1 MPRVAGKKKM
11 GRILIVDDDP
21 IICKSLQRILAEHE
35 TSSVQSGEEAVL
47 KLRVESYSVVF
58 TDLKMPGMDGIEL
71 LKTIRKTYP
80 QTAVIVITGY
90 ATVTT
95 AVEAMKEGAFDYV
108 PKPFKPDE
116 VRLLAKR
123 ALEKAGIPA
132 GDREERYQF
141 ENIIGSSDS
150 MKEVFRLIEKVAPT
164 SGTVLVHGESG
175 TGKELVA
182 RAIHNKSRRRD
193 KSFVP
198 VDCGAFP
205 ATLLESALF
214 GHVKGAFTGAVA
226 DRPGFFEVAS
236 GGTLFID
243 EVGDISLDVQGKLLR
258 ALQERE
264 FIPLGGTQ
272 VMKMNVR
279 LISATNRDLKQMV
292 KEGTFREDLFYRLYV
307 VPIFLPPL
315 RERIEDIP
323 MLAHHFVEKHCRQLS
338 KPLLEIS
345 PDAMKCLVECDWPG
359 NVRQLENTIERVVI
373 TAEEDT
379 IWLEDLPLS
388 VRTHSLS
395 RDALQVPSTRAE
407 LTEMKNRLKNDAT
420 RELERSFIIE
430 ALKRNDWNVTRAA
443 QDVGMQRT
451 NFHALMRK
459 HNIRRKNRS
468 S

>member
-1 MPRVAGKKKM
+1 M

-21 IICKSLQRILAEHE
+21 IVCKSLLRILSGHE
-35 TSSVQSGEEAVL
+35 TSSAESGEEAVL
-47 KLRVESYSVVF
+47 KLEAEPFDVVF

-71 LKTIRKTYP
+71 LKAIRGKHPRTV
-80 QTAVIVITGY
+80 VIVITGY
-90 ATVTT
+90 ATVST
-95 AVEAMKEGAFDYV
+95 AVEAMKEGAFDYI

-116 VRLLAKR
+116 VRLLAGR
-123 ALEKAGIPA
+123 ALEKVGVHGEARDG
-132 GDREERYQF
+132 RYEF
-141 ENIIGSSDS
+141 ENIIGGSER

-164 SGTVLVHGESG
+164 SGTVFIHGESG

-182 RAIHNKSRRRD
+182 RAIHNKSRRREKD
-193 KSFVP
+193 FVP

-226 DRPGFFEVAS
+226 DRPGFFEMAN

-264 FIPLGGTQ
+264 FIPVGGTQ
-272 VMKMNVR
+272 VRKMNVR
-279 LISATNRDLKQMV
+279 LISATNRDLSGMV

-307 VPIFLPPL
+307 VPIYLPPL

-323 MLAHHFVEKHCRQLS
+323 VLAHHFVEKHSRQLS
-338 KPLLEIS
+338 RTLPEIS

-373 TAEEDT
+373 TTEGDV
-379 IWLEDLPLS
+379 IRLEDLPLS
-388 VRTHSLS
+388 IRTQCLS
-395 RDALQVPSTRAE
+395 RDAPSVPRTSSQ
-407 LTEMKNRLKNDAT
+407 LKEMKSQLKDDTT
-420 RELERSFIIE
+420 RELERSFVID

-443 QDVGMQRT
+443 EDVGMQRT
-451 NFHALMRK
+451 NFHALMSR
-459 HNIRRKNRS
+459 HNIKRPSR
-468 S
+468 

>member
-1 MPRVAGKKKM
+1 M
-11 GRILIVDDDP
+11 GRILIVDDDSAV
-21 IICKSLQRILAEHE
+21 CKSLERILSEHQTASAE
-35 TSSVQSGEEAVL
+35 SGEEAIL
-47 KLRVESYSVVF
+47 KLKAESFDVVF

-71 LKTIRKTYP
+71 LKAIGEKYP
-80 QTAVIVITGY
+80 RTVVIVITGY
-90 ATVTT
+90 ATVST
-95 AVEAMKEGAFDYV
+95 AVEAMKQGAFDYI

-116 VRLLAKR
+116 VRLLAEK
-123 ALEKAGIPA
+123 ALEKGGIS
-132 GDREERYQF
+132 REARDSRYQF
-141 ENIIGSSDS
+141 ENIIGSSER

-164 SGTVLVHGESG
+164 SGTVLIRGESG

-193 KSFVP
+193 RKFVP

-214 GHVKGAFTGAVA
+214 GHVKGAFTGAVS
-226 DRPGFFEVAS
+226 DRPGFFEAAS

-243 EVGDISLDVQGKLLR
+243 EVADMSPDVQGKLLR

-264 FIPLGGTQ
+264 FIPVGGTQ
-272 VMKMNVR
+272 SRKMNVR
-279 LISATNRDLKQMV
+279 LISATNRDLKEMV

-323 MLAHHFVEKHCRQLS
+323 VLAHHFIEKHCKQLS
-338 KPLLEIS
+338 KSLLEIS
-345 PDAMKCLVECDWPG
+345 PEAMKCLVECDWPG

-373 TAEEDT
+373 TAEADV
-379 IWLEDLPLS
+379 IGLEDLPLS
-388 VRTHSLS
+388 IRTESPS
-395 RDALQVPSTRAE
+395 RDTPSVPSTSSE
-407 LTEMKNRLKNDAT
+407 LKEMKSQLKDDAT

-443 QDVGMQRT
+443 RDVGMQRT
-451 NFHALMRK
+451 NFHALMRRHK
-459 HNIRRKNRS
+459 IRRPPRTP
-468 S
+468 